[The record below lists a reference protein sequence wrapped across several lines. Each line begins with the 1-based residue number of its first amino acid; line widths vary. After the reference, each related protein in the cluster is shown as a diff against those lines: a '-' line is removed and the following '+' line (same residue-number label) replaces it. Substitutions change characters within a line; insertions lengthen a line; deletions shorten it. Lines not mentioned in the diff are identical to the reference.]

1 MNIDLEIG
9 FRFLPPD
16 EQIISFFLKN
26 KMLGDH
32 ESTRHITEVD
42 LLKLEPWQLPDLSLV
57 RSTYQEWWFFY
68 KLNKISER
76 KNDRGRTP
84 RGDKTDWV
92 MHEYRA
98 NPEFL
103 PHNADNSYVIGYLRN
118 TAAEKTENSTSNVGH
133 PSPHCV
139 ASSSPNGTAGVT
151 SMEVCHQPQSCSM
164 DYAMALQM
172 QMEDEEIFASDL
184 LPSRG
189 SHDLPSTSANI
200 NNGQF
205 MIEEE
210 GLSFEDLDF
219 PIAMQ
224 MQMEDEGIF
233 VSDLSPSRGLHDLP
247 STSANI
253 NNEQIIIE
261 EEGLSFE
268 DLDLEPIYDLQCG
281 AFEEEGEFRDSFFH
295 NQEHSNLEA
304 EHIYR
309 LDYRETDYAGD
320 NAWRDRIVHMS
331 DGTQNGHSKG
341 LNQKRM
347 ETGVRHD
354 DILIMDSGVE
364 SATVTTYKINRLE
377 SVQEERSVISR
388 ACKSA
393 SEPSSHKSEVQG
405 HPGRV
410 QSQSKSSGEAVSR
423 DKTKESGMQS
433 PVVQPVRNKKS
444 GVQANKSPKMDQSRN
459 TKLVS
464 NSRSKGSAGGSRK
477 KSFNFVEMSELRCKP
492 NPPLVSVRN
501 VTIGCILFIVDI
513 LIMHEYELTA
523 TLPGQR
529 TSILCKLKRKYGKAE
544 ASASC
549 TEESGSSPY
558 LLPNLENY
566 IANNATIQA
575 EDQSDPDQILAQ
587 LNVINGHE
595 GFGYQ
600 SKEWWNS
607 YQSGDKIGNSV
618 AADERSIRRQRIVA
632 ENDGSTVLCNSKIAE
647 DSAQT
652 DLSNLGEDYSTDE
665 VFEGL
670 EALSEVQGNRFGEL
684 FDEWISVE
692 EFGGHGLPNVGGNNG
707 GISLSFAGTGSP
719 HALNPSRKRSRTNY
733 EGHVIPHLSTF

>member
-32 ESTRHITEVD
+32 ESTRRITEVD
-42 LLKLEPWQLPDLSLV
+42 LLKHEPWQLPDLSLV
-57 RSTYQEWWFFY
+57 RSTYREWWFFY

-76 KNDRGRTP
+76 KNDRLTNSGFWKSTGTDRQVSYGGRVIGTKKTLVFHRGRTP

-118 TAAEKTENSTSNVGH
+118 TAAEETENSTSNVGH
-133 PSPHCV
+133 PSPRCV
-139 ASSSPNGTAGVT
+139 ASSSSNGAVGVT
-151 SMEVCHQPQSCSM
+151 SMESCSM

-172 QMEDEEIFASDL
+172 QMEMEDEGIFASDL

-189 SHDLPSTSANI
+189 SHHLPSTSANI

-205 MIEEE
+205 VIEEE

-261 EEGLSFE
+261 EGLSFE
-268 DLDLEPIYDLQCG
+268 DLDFEPIYDLQCG

-309 LDYRETDYAGD
+309 LDYRDTDYAGD

-331 DGTQNGHSKG
+331 DGTHNGHSKG

-410 QSQSKSSGEAVSR
+410 QWQSKSSGKAVSR

-464 NSRSKGSAGGSRK
+464 NSRSEGSAGGSRK

-501 VTIGCILFIVDI
+501 VTIGCILFIVVVW
-513 LIMHEYELTA
+513 
-523 TLPGQR
+523 
-529 TSILCKLKRKYGKAE
+529 E
-544 ASASC
+544 AM
-549 TEESGSSPY
+549 
-558 LLPNLENY
+558 
-566 IANNATIQA
+566 
-575 EDQSDPDQILAQ
+575 
-587 LNVINGHE
+587 
-595 GFGYQ
+595 F
-600 SKEWWNS
+600 
-607 YQSGDKIGNSV
+607 
-618 AADERSIRRQRIVA
+618 IR
-632 ENDGSTVLCNSKIAE
+632 
-647 DSAQT
+647 
-652 DLSNLGEDYSTDE
+652 
-665 VFEGL
+665 
-670 EALSEVQGNRFGEL
+670 
-684 FDEWISVE
+684 
-692 EFGGHGLPNVGGNNG
+692 
-707 GISLSFAGTGSP
+707 
-719 HALNPSRKRSRTNY
+719 
-733 EGHVIPHLSTF
+733 